1 MTITSFLIDILFKR
15 IGLRLA
21 ENCKRKLNV
30 VLQLSD
36 TSHIRN
42 SVFFLEK
49 DFVHDLKGI

>member
-1 MTITSFLIDILFKR
+1 MTIRSFLIDILFKR